1 MKKSRKLATL
11 GICSALFLGLAACQQ
26 QHATSEGTNQRQ
38 SSSAKVPWKAS
49 YTNLNNQV
57 STEEVKSLLSA
68 HLDPNSVDAFF
79 NLVND
84 YNTIVGSTG
93 LSGDFTSFTHT
104 EYDVEKISHLW
115 NQKKGDFVGTNCR
128 INSYC
133 LLKNSVTIPKLEKND
148 QLLFLD
154 NDAIDKGKVFDSQDK
169 EEFDILFSRVPTEA
183 TTDVKVHA
191 EKMETFFSQFQFNE
205 KARMLSVV
213 LHDNLDGEYLF
224 VGHVGVLV
232 PTDDGF
238 LFVEKLTFE
247 EPYQAIKFA
256 SKEDCYKYLGTK

>member
-11 GICSALFLGLAACQQ
+11 GICSFLFLGLAACQ

-38 SSSAKVPWKAS
+38 TSSAKVPWKAS

-104 EYDVEKISHLW
+104 EYDVEKISNLW

-154 NDAIDKGKVFDSQDK
+154 NDAIDK
-169 EEFDILFSRVPTEA
+169 
-183 TTDVKVHA
+183 
-191 EKMETFFSQFQFNE
+191 
-205 KARMLSVV
+205 
-213 LHDNLDGEYLF
+213 
-224 VGHVGVLV
+224 
-232 PTDDGF
+232 
-238 LFVEKLTFE
+238 
-247 EPYQAIKFA
+247 
-256 SKEDCYKYLGTK
+256 